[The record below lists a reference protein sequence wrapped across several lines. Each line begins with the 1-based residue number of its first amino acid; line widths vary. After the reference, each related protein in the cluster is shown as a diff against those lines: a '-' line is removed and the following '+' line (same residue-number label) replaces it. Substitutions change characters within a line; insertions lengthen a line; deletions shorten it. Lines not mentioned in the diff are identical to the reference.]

1 MHTTTSILPRAAL
14 ILATTTAIAA
24 CGSASSGPTRPSA
37 SRTTTLNGYVMSIAQ
52 ANHDMERYANCL
64 HAHGVNGLPNPVAS
78 PLGFKQSFRN
88 PTPTLVS
95 ANNACGHL
103 VPGQDQQHQN
113 PAHTATQIDAMLSF
127 ARCIRGHGFP
137 RFPDPTSTGT
147 VDHQMLA
154 QARINLHQPAIV
166 HAADDCVSVTDGV
179 ITRAMVSRFI
189 AGS

>member
-1 MHTTTSILPRAAL
+1 
-14 ILATTTAIAA
+14 
-24 CGSASSGPTRPSA
+24 
-37 SRTTTLNGYVMSIAQ
+37 MSIAQ

-78 PLGFKQSFRN
+78 PLAFKQSFRN

-95 ANNACGHL
+95 ANDACGHL

-127 ARCIRGHGFP
+127 ARCIRSHGFP

-154 QARINLHQPAIV
+154 QAGINLHQPAIV
-166 HAADDCVSVTDGV
+166 HAADDCVSVTHGV